1 MCPGVVSLVPRRRS
15 TTVRW
20 WHGWRRPQQHS
31 EALGVAGRGHSVCR
45 GRGGVPREHTANEH
59 HDRVQRVR
67 GPGRG
72 RRPSEELRAQR
83 AAHPRQSGQGR
94 GSAWCTRGGPRPP
107 VPGLLLLWVRES
119 RRLHRWGAPSPSDS
133 AGSRHQLRLGHPH
146 CRPAGCILGG
156 SPRPRPGT
164 LLPWGDSGLRKVSGG
179 LPLSCTRPLGWP

>member
-45 GRGGVPREHTANEH
+45 GRGGVPREHTANKH

-72 RRPSEELRAQR
+72 RRPSEEL
-83 AAHPRQSGQGR
+83 AAPPKSSELKEPHTR
-94 GSAWCTRGGPRPP
+94 GSQDRDVA
-107 VPGLLLLWVRES
+107 
-119 RRLHRWGAPSPSDS
+119 
-133 AGSRHQLRLGHPH
+133 
-146 CRPAGCILGG
+146 
-156 SPRPRPGT
+156 
-164 LLPWGDSGLRKVSGG
+164 
-179 LPLSCTRPLGWP
+179 PLGVHGAVLGRLSQGFCFSGCVSPAACTVGGRRPHQTPRAPDTGCAWATLTADQLAASSGVPTTTPRHAASLG

>member
-1 MCPGVVSLVPRRRS
+1 MPRRGVPGAQEALDNRALVARLAAS
-15 TTVRW
+15 
-20 WHGWRRPQQHS
+20 P
-31 EALGVAGRGHSVCR
+31 EALGGARRCWVRAQCLQ
-45 GRGGVPREHTANEH
+45 RE
-59 HDRVQRVR
+59 RR
-67 GPGRG
+67 GPARAHSQRASRSCSAREGTRERSPPLRRA

-133 AGSRHQLRLGHPH
+133 AGSRHRLRLGHPH

-156 SPRPRPGT
+156 PHDHAQARCFPGVT
-164 LLPWGDSGLRKVSGG
+164 QDSGKC
-179 LPLSCTRPLGWP
+179 PMAYH

>member
-1 MCPGVVSLVPRRRS
+1 MCPGVVSPVPRRRL

-156 SPRPRPGT
+156 PHDHAQARCFPGVT
-164 LLPWGDSGLRKVSGG
+164 QDSGKCPVAYH
-179 LPLSCTRPLGWP
+179 